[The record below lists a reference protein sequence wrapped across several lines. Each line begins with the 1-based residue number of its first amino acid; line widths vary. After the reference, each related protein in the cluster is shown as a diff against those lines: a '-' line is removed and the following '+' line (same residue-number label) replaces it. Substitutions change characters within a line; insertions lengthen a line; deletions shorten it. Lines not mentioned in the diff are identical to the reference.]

1 MIPSHSDTF
10 FSYSSTDEVILQYIA
25 TQGQEPS
32 EADED
37 FKIEE

>member
-1 MIPSHSDTF
+1 MGENPSPLG
-10 FSYSSTDEVILQYIA
+10 EA

-37 FKIEE
+37 FKVEE